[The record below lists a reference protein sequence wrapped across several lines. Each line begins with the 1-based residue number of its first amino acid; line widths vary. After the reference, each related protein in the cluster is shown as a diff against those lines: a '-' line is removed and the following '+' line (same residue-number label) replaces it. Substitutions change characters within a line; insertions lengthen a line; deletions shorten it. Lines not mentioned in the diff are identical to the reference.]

1 MRKLLFSII
10 AATAGLW
17 LASLYVP
24 EVKVAVL
31 SDSNFFGFS
40 VNQNWEIIL
49 LLGIILGLLNF
60 FIKPLLDILTLPLRI
75 ITLGFFGF
83 LVNASLLWVVDIMFK
98 EFSAPWFW
106 PLLWTTL
113 IEIGISAILS
123 LFNNKN

>member
-24 EVKVAVL
+24 GVKVAVL

-40 VNQNWEIIL
+40 VSQNWQIIL

-60 FIKPLLDILTLPLRI
+60 FIKPLLDVLTLPLRI
-75 ITLGFFGF
+75 FTLGLFGF
-83 LVNASLLWVVDIMFK
+83 LINMSLLWIVDIMFK
-98 EFSAPWFW
+98 EFSAPWLY
-106 PLLWTTL
+106 PLLWATL
-113 IEIGISAILS
+113 IIWGLNFVLS
-123 LFNNKN
+123 LFAKDK